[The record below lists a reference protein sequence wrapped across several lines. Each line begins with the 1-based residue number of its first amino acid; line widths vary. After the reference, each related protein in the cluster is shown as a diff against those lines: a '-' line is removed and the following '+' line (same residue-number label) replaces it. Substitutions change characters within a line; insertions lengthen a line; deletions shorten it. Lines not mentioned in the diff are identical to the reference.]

1 MYSKRKIELSK
12 LLPRIFLVCL
22 LYCIVVTLL
31 LETPNKDGRYKK
43 FSTVVHHNHQPPT
56 ETQVIDKEERDSYKN
71 VMQWVQFLDQPL
83 LSLDQPKVNLLE
95 EGVTKRRRRP
105 RNWNPA
111 AEARKRNHRSLLGAF
126 LSQAE
131 EECRSGTLRTLNRS
145 GACLDSFPAKEV
157 AVVSAWRSGSTMLGE
172 LLSASPVAFY
182 HYEPFL
188 SRGNTV
194 VRGEEAEEAARDRL
208 EKLMDCRYS
217 ALGGTGSSTNICI
230 HFKWFDIFFAQD
242 NTWNTPS
249 KKGSKCAG
257 TLACLPLGARP
268 CSARF

>member
-1 MYSKRKIELSK
+1 MYSKRKIDLSK

-31 LETPNKDGRYKK
+31 LETPNKDGSYNK

-71 VMQWVQFLDQPL
+71 VMQWVQFLDQP
-83 LSLDQPKVNLLE
+83 KVNLLE

-111 AEARKRNHRSLLGAF
+111 AEARKRNRRSLLGAF

-217 ALGGTGSSTNICI
+217 ELGGTGSSPNICI
-230 HFKWFDIFFAQD
+230 HFNWFDFFSLRTILGIRPRRRGA
-242 NTWNTPS
+242 NAPEPS
-249 KKGSKCAG
+249 PVFRLG
-257 TLACLPLGARP
+257 LARVPPGFDRPHLP
-268 CSARF
+268 